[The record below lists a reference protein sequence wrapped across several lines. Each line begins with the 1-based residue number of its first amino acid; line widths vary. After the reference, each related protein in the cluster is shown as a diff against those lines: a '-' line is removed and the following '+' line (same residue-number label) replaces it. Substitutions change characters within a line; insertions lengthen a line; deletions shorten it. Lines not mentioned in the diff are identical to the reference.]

1 MSSIRTQEK
10 NFEKAE
16 TIHKLMAGKYKMD
29 SAILASELLVLCIKE
44 KMSTVSMNWI
54 VDASGYPDVETK
66 IGKDY
71 FDYIQGQTETIRRKP
86 APDGAFAIAEKFAV
100 ETGECLYVGDT
111 NTDMQ
116 TGNAAHMHP
125 VGVLW
130 GFRDRKE
137 LEENHSEY
145 VIEKPQELIEILEKI
160 NGGDNK

>member
-1 MSSIRTQEK
+1 M
-10 NFEKAE
+10 F
-16 TIHKLMAGKYKMD
+16 
-29 SAILASELLVLCIKE
+29 
-44 KMSTVSMNWI
+44 
-54 VDASGYPDVETK
+54 
-66 IGKDY
+66 GKDY